1 MNQGFVVTQEIRGV
15 LSAGEPA
22 LKTTLSSRQK
32 AQQRQAV
39 AMLQQH
45 CQSLQ
50 ALGTSLE
57 FDLVLE
63 ESTTLTPRQRQAL
76 CARTDHKRLIKAA
89 HSVLETYTHSMNENV
104 VLGRL

>member
-1 MNQGFVVTQEIRGV
+1 M

-22 LKTTLSSRQK
+22 LSTTLSTRQK
-32 AQQRQAV
+32 TQQRQAV

-50 ALGTSLE
+50 TWGTSLE
-57 FDLVLE
+57 FDLDLG

-76 CARTDHKRLIKAA
+76 CARADHKRLIQAA
-89 HSVLETYTHSMNENV
+89 HSVLEKYRQSMNENV